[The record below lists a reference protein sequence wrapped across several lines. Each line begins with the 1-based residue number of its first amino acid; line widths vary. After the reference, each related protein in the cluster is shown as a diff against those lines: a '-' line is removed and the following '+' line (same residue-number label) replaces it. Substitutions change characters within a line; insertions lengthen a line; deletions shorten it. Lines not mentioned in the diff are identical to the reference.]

1 MMNTLR
7 QPIAKASSAVA
18 FIVLA
23 LAVVMAQRPSAP
35 PQTSQSIK
43 GAEIK
48 GRAPVNKEVL
58 KVKLPRLREAT
69 LPNGLRIVL
78 VESHRVPTFS
88 MQMVILSGGLSDPPD
103 YRGLATFT
111 AALLREGTATRKS
124 RDIAEQIETIGATL
138 TAGSSVGSFTTGIN
152 TSGLVE
158 NFDQVLD
165 IFADVICHPNFPQ
178 DEIDKYKTRQIQQIQ
193 FQRAIPQFL
202 SNERFQ
208 IALYGSHPAGLSVP
222 PVASLNRALSADL
235 AGFHETYYR
244 PNNSMLVIFGDMTL
258 DQLMPKLTKAFGGWQ
273 RKDVPKT
280 IIPAAPA
287 PAAATIQLID
297 RPGSVQTVLVM
308 GNLSLERLDPDFIP
322 LLVMNQVLGGGPS
335 SRLFMNLRE
344 DKGYTY
350 GASSGFSGLK
360 YRGMFLAQSDVRTEV
375 TDGAMHEIM
384 YEFKRIRDEKVG
396 AVELENAKRAL
407 VGSFAIALTKP
418 EIRLSNIVQQKLYD
432 LPADYWS
439 IFPEKVMAITAHD
452 VQRVARKYVDLDH
465 LQIIAVADAIKTRG
479 VLAKYGTV
487 REFDAEGKPV
497 GSH

>member
-23 LAVVMAQRPSAP
+23 LAVVMAQRPSTP

-111 AALLREGTATRKS
+111 AALLREGTASRKS
-124 RDIAEQIETIGATL
+124 KDIAEQIETIGATL
-138 TAGSSVGSFTTGIN
+138 TAGSSGGSFTTGIN

-222 PVASLNRALSADL
+222 PLASLNRALSADL

-244 PNNSMLVIFGDMTL
+244 PNNSMLVIFGDVTL
-258 DQLMPKLTKAFGGWQ
+258 DQLMPKLTKAFGSWQ
-273 RKDVPKT
+273 RKEVPKT
-280 IIPAAPA
+280 VIPAAPP

-360 YRGMFLAQSDVRTEV
+360 YRG
-375 TDGAMHEIM
+375 
-384 YEFKRIRDEKVG
+384 
-396 AVELENAKRAL
+396 
-407 VGSFAIALTKP
+407 
-418 EIRLSNIVQQKLYD
+418 
-432 LPADYWS
+432 
-439 IFPEKVMAITAHD
+439 
-452 VQRVARKYVDLDH
+452 
-465 LQIIAVADAIKTRG
+465 
-479 VLAKYGTV
+479 
-487 REFDAEGKPV
+487 
-497 GSH
+497 